1 MNRDKETSENRESIQ
16 SELEMREFYLSTL
29 SDVSRDIFGA
39 LDSKD
44 ILHNFLLM
52 TTGNFGVK
60 DAFILLL
67 DLPSGRID
75 HWVSLGFQE
84 EEIST
89 IRRLGSQLVLKEDF
103 MSSPETYTSLQSPGP
118 FPAAVD
124 CILPFNVDAY
134 CFGLLGLGSKILGTP
149 YDESDKKILDTLI
162 NCLVISLQN
171 ARSFEDIKRLYRE
184 VQEKGLQLEK
194 TVEELQTAIKK
205 LQLLEGIKANLSKF
219 VPTSVWKV
227 FDGSATATMP
237 DSQERDVSVLFLD
250 IEGYTVLSERLP
262 GSQLN
267 DIIEKYFSVFLEA
280 IYNNNGD
287 VNETAG
293 DSLMVLFLN
302 EDRRTNAL
310 EAVRTALMIRQKAA
324 FIQLEN
330 HALDKPLLI
339 NMGINSGPAF
349 VGAAKFESCTGS
361 RWTFTARGM
370 TTNLAA
376 RIGYLASG
384 GQILVSKSTADRVSE
399 EFPVRYQGRFNLKNV
414 SEDMDIFAME

>member
-1 MNRDKETSENRESIQ
+1 MNRDEKSENGENLQ

-39 LDSKD
+39 LDSD
-44 ILHNFLLM
+44 EILHNFLLM

-67 DLPSGRID
+67 DLHSGRID
-75 HWVSLGFQE
+75 HFGSLGFQE
-84 EEIST
+84 DEISF
-89 IRRLGSQLVLKEDF
+89 IRRLGGQLALKEVL
-103 MSSPETYTSLQSPGP
+103 MNSPESRTSLQRLGPVPGTL
-118 FPAAVD
+118 D
-124 CILPFNVDAY
+124 CVVPFNVDAY
-134 CFGLLGLGSKILGTP
+134 CLGLLGLGSKILGKP
-149 YDESDKKILDTLI
+149 YDASDKRVLETLI

-171 ARSFEDIKRLYRE
+171 ARSFEDVKRLYRE
-184 VQEKGLQLEK
+184 VQEKGLQLAR

-205 LQLLEGIKANLSKF
+205 LELLEGIKANLSKF
-219 VPTSVWKV
+219 VPTSVRKA
-227 FDGSATATMP
+227 FDDSANATMP

-262 GSQLN
+262 GSRLN

-280 IYNNNGD
+280 IYENNGD

-310 EAVRTALMIRQKAA
+310 EAVRTALMIRREAGL
-324 FIQLEN
+324 IQLEN

-349 VGAAKFESCTGS
+349 VGAVKFESCTGS

-376 RIGYLASG
+376 RIGYLACG
-384 GQILVSKSTADRVSE
+384 GQVLISKTTADRVSE
-399 EFPVRYQGRFNLKNV
+399 EFPIHYQGRFNLKNV
-414 SEDMDIFAME
+414 SEDIDIFALV